1 MVLYKMFKKGSKEV
15 TESGFNCFLLNLP
28 KNQPNNLQ
36 KFKAVHY
43 REVCK
48 GFQQKLEIS
57 N

>member
-1 MVLYKMFKKGSKEV
+1 MFKKGSKEV